1 MPIKVNTS
9 IINRDDF
16 VKILEFYNAHKPA
29 DAEPI
34 ERLDRAEGGFKI
46 NKKNAVPHP
55 EPNNNIRQL
64 RWSYQRLVAYEP
76 YNTLTIEEQGL
87 LYKSL
92 KTVLGEDAVVWE

>member
-34 ERLDRAEGGFKI
+34 ERLDRAEGGVQ
-46 NKKNAVPHP
+46 NKQKKRGSPS
-55 EPNNNIRQL
+55 RTKQ
-64 RWSYQRLVAYEP
+64 
-76 YNTLTIEEQGL
+76 
-87 LYKSL
+87 
-92 KTVLGEDAVVWE
+92 